1 MNNMKKNRLG
11 RMFLGMT
18 LSVSMFAASS
28 LMLGAAPA
36 HAATTAQAA
45 ATSMSA
51 KASSIIATGERYM
64 GVRYKYGAQ
73 AYNTSA
79 FDCSSFM
86 QYIFAK
92 NGISLPRSS
101 QQQSKVGRYVPR
113 SQLQPG
119 DLVFFYSP
127 IHHVAVYIG
136 NGKILHTYGS
146 PGVTISSLNSGWW
159 SSHYATARRV
169 L

>member
-1 MNNMKKNRLG
+1 MKKNRLG

-18 LSVSMFAASS
+18 LSVSLIAASS
-28 LMLGAAPA
+28 LTLGASSA
-36 HAATTAQAA
+36 HAAAAPQAA
-45 ATSMSA
+45 ATSTSS

-64 GVRYKYGAQ
+64 GVRYQYGSQ
-73 AYNTSA
+73 AYNTRS
-79 FDCSSFM
+79 FDCSSFT

-101 QQQSKVGRYVPR
+101 QQQSKVGHYVSR

-159 SSHYATARRV
+159 STHYATARRV